1 MASSKIS
8 VAFSVVSA
16 FLVICFLPA
25 SVFGGRAAPAVR
37 FTVQGRV
44 FCDTCRA
51 GFETPAT
58 TYIEGAK
65 VKVECREK
73 TGVKTCSYDGVT
85 DSSGNFNIVVADEHE
100 HEICEAMLVSSPDVG
115 CKTEVP
121 GREKSRIFLS
131 HNNGISSDIRFAN
144 SLGYQKDTPL
154 AFCSELM
161 KIYNQD
167 D

>member
-16 FLVICFLPA
+16 FLVICFFPA

-37 FTVQGRV
+37 FTVQGR
-44 FCDTCRA
+44 
-51 GFETPAT
+51 
-58 TYIEGAK
+58 